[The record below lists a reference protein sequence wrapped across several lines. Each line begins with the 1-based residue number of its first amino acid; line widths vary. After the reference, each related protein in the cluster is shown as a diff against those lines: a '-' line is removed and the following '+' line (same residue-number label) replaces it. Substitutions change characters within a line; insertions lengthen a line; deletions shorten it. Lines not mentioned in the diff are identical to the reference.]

1 MAVRVC
7 LGQNGAMFEGEARR
21 LSKTIS
27 LSSTASSS
35 VVYESSELA
44 PAYCWAAS
52 YNRGNEIDY
61 LVDNVFSILEQQDF
75 VTGID
80 VVSDGTQGLGAGLS
94 SGLLQELRDLLPSH
108 ALRSTFISPL
118 TPGKSSA
125 FNDGVGALNLLLA
138 AHYALVHADCVMLRS
153 LNDSFQLCAQDTG
166 ASGNTSLR
174 DAHAVIAGDLLL
186 CTGPRCAQGWADPW
200 PLVVCGSSPRSK
212 LVDVRS
218 SLWRTTQGASKAKLA
233 SEGGHSPLRA
243 MAANLHALHLTSPL
257 PQQQQQQRQP
267 VMTVSSAAMRL
278 AVPDAKEGRL
288 RLERSPCLQP
298 DVTVALDWACPRVM
312 WPSGLG
318 RQPQRD
324 RSGLTADE
332 GKSRGS
338 SSSSSGGGSGV
349 VAIAFSSPYALLAL
363 QDLGAAC
370 DDLLLRRAFVHNFEE
385 FGVEAAEL
393 RIALDFLRCSLR

>member
-7 LGQNGAMFEGEARR
+7 LGQNGALFEGEARR
-21 LSKTIS
+21 LSKALS
-27 LSSTASSS
+27 LSSLASSS

-61 LVDNVFSILEQQDF
+61 LVDHVFSILEQQDF
-75 VTGID
+75 VTSVD
-80 VVSDGTQGLGAGLS
+80 VISDGTQGLGAGLS
-94 SGLLQELRDLLPSH
+94 SGLLQELRDLLPAH

-118 TPGKSSA
+118 TPGKSST

-153 LNDSFQLCAQDTG
+153 LNDAFQLCAQDTG

-186 CTGPRCAQGWADPW
+186 FTAPRCAQGWADPW

-218 SLWRTTQGASKAKLA
+218 SLWKTQGASKAKHA
-233 SEGGHSPLRA
+233 TEHSPLRS

-257 PQQQQQQRQP
+257 PPQQQRQT
-267 VMTVSSAAMRL
+267 VLTVSSAAMRL
-278 AVPDAKEGRL
+278 AVADAKEGRL
-288 RLERSPCLQP
+288 RLGPSPCTQT
-298 DVTVALDWACPRVM
+298 DVAVALEWACPRVA
-312 WPSGLG
+312 WPLGLG

-332 GKSRGS
+332 GKS
-338 SSSSSGGGSGV
+338 SGGV
-349 VAIAFSSPYALLAL
+349 AAIAFSSPYAHLAL